1 MVRRQAQENSTGTS
15 KLRTDRLAQEKLL
28 EERHTS
34 VAAEEQRQ
42 AEARS
47 TLQEREDALSAR
59 EQKAR
64 EREKGGDALA
74 AEGRRLQ
81 DRLSLREKD
90 LEEEKRELAERKV
103 MSSTQWILRFTV
115 NSCVGDR

>member
-1 MVRRQAQENSTGTS
+1 MVRRQAQENSMGAS
-15 KLRTDRLAQEKLL
+15 KLRSDRLAQEKLL
-28 EERHTS
+28 EERHAS
-34 VAAEEQRQ
+34 VAAEEQQQ

-47 TLQEREDALSAR
+47 ALQEREGTLRDR

-74 AEGRRLQ
+74 TEGRRLK

-103 MSSTQWILRFTV
+103 MSSTQCTPRFTV
-115 NSCVGDR
+115 MSHVEGR